1 MLTRIRQSPRVRRA
15 LRFGLAL
22 QIATLQGLGCAAN
35 PSAPEPVA
43 PGGTPISAGT
53 VLVVD
58 QAGFDDLRNS
68 GKYDISASLGDVGA
82 TAACES
88 GSADEKCVEAAH
100 ERLKGEA
107 QERGANL
114 VVVLN
119 TALLQSFPV
128 RYSVNAQLYKATER
142 R

>member
-1 MLTRIRQSPRVRRA
+1 MLTGIRQSPRVRSA
-15 LRFGLAL
+15 LWFGLAL
-22 QIATLQGLGCAAN
+22 QIATLQGLGCSAN

-43 PGGTPISAGT
+43 GGGTPISTGT

-58 QAGFDDLRNS
+58 QAGFDALRNS

-82 TAACES
+82 TAGCES
-88 GSADEKCVEAAH
+88 GSADQKCVEAAH
-100 ERLKGEA
+100 ERLKGAA

-128 RYSVNAQLYKATER
+128 QYSVTGQVYRISNR
-142 R
+142 